1 MLEENEQIKQR
12 KQKLCEW
19 RDKGNAY
26 PNDYR
31 RDALAADLH
40 RQYDELDKETIEA
53 AAVNV
58 AIAGRLMSKRV
69 QGKVSF
75 AHVQDMSGRIQL
87 FVQRDNLPEGFYN
100 AEFKKFDVGDV
111 VGAKGQV
118 FKTKTGELSIRVRQ
132 IQLLAKAL
140 RPFPEKY
147 HGLADQETRY
157 RQRYVDLI
165 VTEQTRETFRIR
177 SQAIEYMRRFFIER
191 DYLEIESPMMLS
203 IPGGAAAKPF
213 ITYHHAFGVDLYL
226 RIAQELFLKR
236 VMVGGFEKVFELNR
250 VFRNEGVST
259 RHNPEFTM
267 LEYNEAYVDY
277 NDYMDLTEEL
287 LRGLVIHIHGEPKLT
302 YQGQAIDFEKPFERV
317 TLFDAIVGHN
327 EDITADALNE
337 LSSAK
342 AIAGKY
348 DVESEGKSLGEV
360 WLALFEQTVEDKLI
374 QPTYV
379 TGYPF
384 EVSPLSRRN
393 DENPTITDRFELFV
407 AGRELVNGFSEVND
421 PEYQAEQFRRQVES
435 KAAGDDEAM
444 HYDSDYIRA
453 LEYGLPPNAGG
464 GIGVDRLIMLLTDS
478 ASIRDVLLFPYMRP
492 EQREQSANS

>member
-1 MLEENEQIKQR
+1 MSEENEQIKQR
-12 KQKLCEW
+12 REKLQLW
-19 RDKGNAY
+19 REKGDAF
-26 PNDYR
+26 PNDFR

-40 RQYDELDKETIEA
+40 EQYGEKDKDTLEETSIE
-53 AAVNV
+53 V

-100 AEFKKFDVGDV
+100 SEFKKYDIGDI
-111 VGAKGQV
+111 VGARGEV
-118 FKTKTGELSIRVRQ
+118 FKTNTGELSIRVSQ
-132 IQLLAKAL
+132 IQLLSKSV

-147 HGLADQETRY
+147 HGLSDQETRY
-157 RQRYVDLI
+157 RQRYVDLV

-177 SQAIEYMRRFFIER
+177 SKAIEYMRRFFNDR
-191 DYLEIESPMMLS
+191 GYLEIESPMMLS
-203 IPGGAAAKPF
+203 IPGGAAARPF
-213 ITYHHAFGVDLYL
+213 VTHHNAFGADLYM

-287 LRGLVIHIHGEPKLT
+287 LRGLVTHIHGSAKLN
-302 YQGQAIDFEKPFERV
+302 YQGIEIDFDQPFER
-317 TLFDAIVGHN
+317 LPMFDSIVKYN
-327 EDITADALNE
+327 DDISAELLND
-337 LSSAK
+337 LSSAIE
-342 AIAGKY
+342 IAKSHKIETN
-348 DVESEGKSLGEV
+348 DKSLGEI
-360 WLALFEQTVEDKLI
+360 WLELFEETVEEKLI
-374 QPTYV
+374 HPTYII
-379 TGYPF
+379 GYPF

-393 DENPTITDRFELFV
+393 RENPSITDRFELFV

-421 PEYQAEQFRRQVES
+421 PEYQAEQFQRQVES
-435 KAAGDDEAM
+435 KDAGDDEAM
-444 HYDSDYIRA
+444 HYDADYIRA

-478 ASIRDVLLFPYMRP
+478 ASIRDVLLFPYMKP
-492 EQREQSANS
+492 EQSEQASDT